1 MFALFISARTVITV
15 LSPPKSK
22 NNRACRK
29 SGRHLRKK
37 GNKMKILVAYSSKS
51 GTTRECA
58 EKLETLLPKDS
69 VTLSDIEND
78 SPSLKEFDVIAVGG
92 YVRMGKMS
100 KTFKRFI
107 SENEA
112 ILNEKP
118 HAFFMCAGLVEST
131 DYYFEKAIP
140 RHLLNSSISNMCFG
154 GDLRVKL
161 QKGLDKIIARIILSS
176 IKNHNAD
183 EDCDKEQMIPAILPE
198 NISRFADE
206 IRRTL

>member
-1 MFALFISARTVITV
+1 
-15 LSPPKSK
+15 
-22 NNRACRK
+22 
-29 SGRHLRKK
+29 
-37 GNKMKILVAYSSKS
+37 MKILVAYSSKS

-58 EKLETLLPKDS
+58 EKLATLLPKDS

-78 SPSLKEFDVIAVGG
+78 SPALAEFDIIAIGG

-100 KTFKRFI
+100 KAFKSFVA
-107 SENEA
+107 ENES
-112 ILNEKP
+112 LLCEKP

-161 QKGLDKIIARIILSS
+161 QKGFDKIIARIILSS
-176 IKNHNAD
+176 IKNHNLD
-183 EDCDKEQMIPAILPE
+183 EDRDEDKMIPAILPE

-206 IRRTL
+206 IRRAL